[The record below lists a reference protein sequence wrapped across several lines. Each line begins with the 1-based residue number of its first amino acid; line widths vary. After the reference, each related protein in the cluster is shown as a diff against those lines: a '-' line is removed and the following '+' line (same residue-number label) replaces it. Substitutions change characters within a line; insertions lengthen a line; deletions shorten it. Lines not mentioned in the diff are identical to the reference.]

1 LRKAADAIADVLAN
15 DKDDDVR
22 ATAAWALGSMNLGKA
37 PPALV
42 KAIRDEDDDV
52 RLRAAW
58 ALGQIGD
65 ADAVP
70 QVVAALRVETVD
82 RIRQA
87 QVRALLE
94 SGERSETVFK
104 ELLESKDAKTRELAV
119 RALAGKRSPSPWP
132 WPWPRP
138 RPSP

>member
-1 LRKAADAIADVLAN
+1 
-15 DKDDDVR
+15 
-22 ATAAWALGSMNLGKA
+22 MNIDKA

-58 ALGQIGD
+58 ALSQIGD
-65 ADAVP
+65 ADVVP

-82 RIRQA
+82 RVRQA
-87 QVRALLE
+87 EIRTLLE
-94 SGERSETVFK
+94 SGEHSESVFK

-119 RALAGKRSPSPWP
+119 RALAGRRGPWPWP